1 MTEIRIVDT
10 TLRDGHQCLWATRM
24 STAMMLPVV
33 ERMDRIGFE
42 AVEVIGAVH
51 FDTCVRYIKENP
63 WDRLRTL
70 RDGFAGTSRQ
80 VIIRS
85 KCALRF
91 ELEPDDISRLWVE
104 RLIANGEQ
112 RIVGFDGL
120 HDIDNLEDC
129 LLPAKP
135 HGARTIGWLILRAS
149 PVHHDELY
157 RQKACAK

>member
-85 KCALRF
+85 KCA
-91 ELEPDDISRLWVE
+91 
-104 RLIANGEQ
+104 Q
-112 RIVGFDGL
+112 
-120 HDIDNLEDC
+120 
-129 LLPAKP
+129 
-135 HGARTIGWLILRAS
+135 IGRAS
-149 PVHHDELY
+149 CRERVCQY
-157 RQKACAK
+157 V